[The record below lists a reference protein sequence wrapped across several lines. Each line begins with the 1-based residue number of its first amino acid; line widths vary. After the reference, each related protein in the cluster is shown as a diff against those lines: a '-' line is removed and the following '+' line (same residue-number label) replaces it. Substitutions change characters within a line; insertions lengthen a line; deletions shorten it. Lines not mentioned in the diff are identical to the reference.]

1 MKIEAFL
8 LEFLGLLLIGGV
20 AAVLTQVISISP
32 YNMEWSRQQN
42 NAFFCAI
49 PLAVYVLYR
58 IYFGI
63 SFYLSSFL
71 PKQLKPFEWYLSTV
85 AVSIGLGAGL
95 YAPNVQPTLKALFE
109 YYAGDIITILLKA
122 GTPEVLKSY
131 QFGLRVLS
139 LISAWFVALF
149 VVELVIRVVLFVI
162 VFALRAVGVLPKLQK
177 EREDVAEHEK
187 SE

>member
-1 MKIEAFL
+1 M
-8 LEFLGLLLIGGV
+8 
-20 AAVLTQVISISP
+20 
-32 YNMEWSRQQN
+32 
-42 NAFFCAI
+42 
-49 PLAVYVLYR
+49 
-58 IYFGI
+58 
-63 SFYLSSFL
+63 
-71 PKQLKPFEWYLSTV
+71 
-85 AVSIGLGAGL
+85 
-95 YAPNVQPTLKALFE
+95 QPTLKALFE